1 MRTFKYNVRDKTG
14 RLITGI
20 MESVSVN
27 TAADKLKL
35 SGFTPVTI
43 KEKRQ
48 LPLFLTQAFSK
59 TKVERRKINVF
70 TRQLATLQKAGV
82 SIISGLEATAEQTES
97 KPLKKAIKNMLEKV
111 KAGESL
117 SLAMSFHK
125 NIFNDLYISMVK
137 VAETGGVLPET
148 LERLANLQ
156 EHEEDTR
163 SRIKSATRYPL
174 IVLIALV
181 AAFTT
186 LITLVVPRFLNIY
199 QRFDTQLPLPTRIL
213 IGINFI
219 ISNYWWAIVIF
230 VIAVA
235 ILVKKFI
242 DTKKGRLLLD
252 KTKLKIPIFGELIVF
267 ITMSRFA
274 RILSILT
281 KSGVPILQTL
291 DSISKGIGNATMAR
305 VIDGIK
311 TGVSHGK
318 GLSAPMKLSKF
329 FPPMVIQMVAV
340 GEETGNLSELLLY
353 VSDYYDSQAE
363 FIIKNLASL
372 LEPLLIVILGAGV
385 LFIALG
391 IFLPMWNLMYLFKR

>member
-125 NIFNDLYISMVK
+125 NIFNDLYISMIK

-340 GEETGNLSELLLY
+340 GEESGGLDQML
-353 VSDYYDSQAE
+353 VKIADFYDEEVDAAVETLTSVME
-363 FIIKNLASL
+363 PII
-372 LEPLLIVILGAGV
+372 IVILATVMGGT
-385 LFIALG
+385 LIAMY
-391 IFLPMWNLMYLFKR
+391 LPMFDMISAVGG

>member
-1 MRTFKYNVRDKTG
+1 
-14 RLITGI
+14 
-20 MESVSVN
+20 
-27 TAADKLKL
+27 
-35 SGFTPVTI
+35 
-43 KEKRQ
+43 
-48 LPLFLTQAFSK
+48 
-59 TKVERRKINVF
+59 
-70 TRQLATLQKAGV
+70 
-82 SIISGLEATAEQTES
+82 
-97 KPLKKAIKNMLEKV
+97 
-111 KAGESL
+111 
-117 SLAMSFHK
+117 MSFHK
-125 NIFNDLYISMVK
+125 NIFNDLYISMIK

-148 LERLANLQ
+148 LELLANLQ

-174 IVLIALV
+174 IVLITLV
-181 AAFTT
+181 AAFAT